1 MVLSNTSNS
10 KANEAEALNTGKP
23 LCNQLKLRAN
33 QKRDFTKNVFE
44 LDLLTKN
51 VKTLKTV
58 EDLQNGILC
67 QAP

>member
-1 MVLSNTSNS
+1 MQPAQIKSY
-10 KANEAEALNTGKP
+10 
-23 LCNQLKLRAN
+23 
-33 QKRDFTKNVFE
+33 DFTKNVFE

-51 VKTLKTV
+51 VKRLKTV